1 MTARCDYCRDPIADP
16 RTGQRFCTTPGKH
29 CRQRSH
35 RAQMLPGT
43 VSSIRQTKH
52 GQWSITV
59 RFAHLPDVKT
69 GTRVRLETDT
79 ESRPDASGATNAAT

>member
-16 RTGQRFCTTPGKH
+16 RPGQRFCATPGKH
-29 CRQRSH
+29 CFH
-35 RAQMLPGT
+35 RAHALPGT
-43 VSSIRQTKH
+43 VSGIRQTKH

-59 RFAHLPDVKT
+59 RFAHLPEVKT

-79 ESRPDASGATNAAT
+79 ESRPDASGATIAAP